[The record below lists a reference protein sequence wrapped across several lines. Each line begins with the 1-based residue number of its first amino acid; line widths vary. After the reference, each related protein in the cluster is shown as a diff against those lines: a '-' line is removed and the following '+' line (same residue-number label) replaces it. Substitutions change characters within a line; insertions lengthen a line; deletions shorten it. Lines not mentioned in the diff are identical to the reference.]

1 MLYKSVILFSHLV
14 DLVHSSFKRN
24 RKMGDSIK
32 YLLKAVEIGSVE
44 KNEVANCF
52 KKKEGENLYNF
63 KMM

>member
-1 MLYKSVILFSHLV
+1 
-14 DLVHSSFKRN
+14 
-24 RKMGDSIK
+24 MGDSIK
-32 YLLKAVEIGSVE
+32 YLLKAVEIESVE